1 MNADKLDIKKLCKWV
16 TENKDISELPLY
28 LLWND
33 LGEYFSDRFTNL
45 GYIGICDGVYMSDKG
60 IIQNIWENKDVRE
73 FWISMAQLKREGLLS
88 CDKNED
94 YSEALSGNFMA
105 MIATMSREIMDG
117 NYLYLEDGGKIPV
130 YSRKLSSRYIDKM
143 EMTFM
148 ELHHGQNIRKNQ
160 KIY

>member
-1 MNADKLDIKKLCKWV
+1 
-16 TENKDISELPLY
+16 
-28 LLWND
+28 
-33 LGEYFSDRFTNL
+33 
-45 GYIGICDGVYMSDKG
+45 
-60 IIQNIWENKDVRE
+60 
-73 FWISMAQLKREGLLS
+73 MAQLKREGLLS

-105 MIATMSREIMDG
+105 MIATMPKEIMDG

-143 EMTFM
+143 ENAFM

-160 KIY
+160 KFINACKYRQRTG

>member
-1 MNADKLDIKKLCKWV
+1 MENQEFESMTLCPLDGRYSGIK
-16 TENKDISELPLY
+16 DA
-28 LLWND
+28 

-73 FWISMAQLKREGLLS
+73 FWISMVQLKREGLLS

-105 MIATMSREIMDG
+105 MIATMPKEIMDG
-117 NYLYLEDGGKIPV
+117 NYLYLEDEEKF
-130 YSRKLSSRYIDKM
+130 LSIHASYHPDI
-143 EMTFM
+143 
-148 ELHHGQNIRKNQ
+148 
-160 KIY
+160 

>member
-1 MNADKLDIKKLCKWV
+1 
-16 TENKDISELPLY
+16 
-28 LLWND
+28 
-33 LGEYFSDRFTNL
+33 
-45 GYIGICDGVYMSDKG
+45 MSDKG

-105 MIATMSREIMDG
+105 KEIMDG

-143 EMTFM
+143 ENAVHGIASWTKHPKESKNLLMLVNTDK
-148 ELHHGQNIRKNQ
+148 ELANLICFGEEGKEWKGRGRKTCFRLLSR
-160 KIY
+160 KACKYEV